1 MPFSSS
7 YTFNI
12 FFLYQL
18 ISYIQCLSCS
28 FFPPIPSFFVP
39 FLHKNLTFLH
49 CIPYLPLSQVQ
60 CLSPFFKLLPY
71 DKCHSYTKSNHFL
84 FFHLCILFTFSFP
97 ISFYAKKSCRFRQS
111 NVRLLPFQI
120 SFPFLPQIKYHTYC
134 YILFFHK
141 KRLPF
146 REALCSKRI
155 SL

>member
-18 ISYIQCLSCS
+18 IYYIQCLSYS

-60 CLSPFFKLLPY
+60 YLSPFFKLLPY

-84 FFHLCILFTFSFP
+84 FFIFASFLLFLSLSLSTQKSLVVSANQMCFFSL
-97 ISFYAKKSCRFRQS
+97 SRFRS
-111 NVRLLPFQI
+111 
-120 SFPFLPQIKYHTYC
+120 
-134 YILFFHK
+134 LFYPNFFT
-141 KRLPF
+141 PN
-146 REALCSKRI
+146 
-155 SL
+155 

>member
-18 ISYIQCLSCS
+18 IYYIQCLSYS

-60 CLSPFFKLLPY
+60 YLSPFFKLLPY

-84 FFHLCILFTFSFP
+84 FFIFASFLLFLSLSLSTQKSLVVSANQMCFFSLSRFHFP
-97 ISFYAKKSCRFRQS
+97 K
-111 NVRLLPFQI
+111 
-120 SFPFLPQIKYHTYC
+120 IKYHTYC
-134 YILFFHK
+134 RILFFHK